1 MPSVKLPT
9 SALARTRAISK
20 NFFLHIHSARL
31 DPYVLKLNFTF
42 GLGVIA
48 VSLFIILVCSG
59 ILLLFYYTPSI
70 ERAYFSILD
79 ITYVVSGGR
88 FLRNLHRWSAHG
100 LVFITLLHL
109 ARVFYTGAYS
119 RGRGLVWY
127 SGLILL
133 VLVLSFSFSG
143 YLLPWD
149 QLAYW
154 AVTIAANIANATREL
169 GLPAHIDPGRFVKNI
184 LLGGEQVGQATLTR
198 FFMLHVVFLPITTL
212 FMLGYHFWRMR
223 KSDGLCT
230 PAQPY
235 SAISE
240 ASSENTGT
248 ENSANSKWLSWPVLI
263 WAETAMFVA
272 TLAVVLFFALLIDA
286 PLRAIADPALPDNPA
301 KSPWY
306 FLGVQELV
314 SYSAFSGGIV
324 IPLLLLTGLFLIPVF
339 DREDSAAG
347 IWFSGSK
354 GLRITL
360 SSVLFALPAAVGAI
374 AVSSLTTSAFR
385 GFTFLT
391 IMINPGT
398 LLTLLYVVWAILVG
412 NRYRSSRLSAIAF
425 FTVSAVGFM
434 VLTAA
439 GIWFRGMD
447 WQFTWP
453 WSV

>member
-1 MPSVKLPT
+1 MPSVKLPL
-9 SALARTRAISK
+9 SALERTRAISK

-31 DPYVLKLNFTF
+31 DPYVLKPNFTF
-42 GLGVIA
+42 GLGVVA
-48 VSLFIILVCSG
+48 VSLFIILMCSG
-59 ILLLFYYTPSI
+59 ILLLFYYTPSV

-100 LVFITLLHL
+100 MVFITLLHL

-133 VLVLSFSFSG
+133 ILVLSFSFSG

-169 GLPAHIDPGRFVKNI
+169 GLPAYIDPGRFVKNI

-198 FFMLHVVFLPITTL
+198 FFMLHVVFLPVSTL

-230 PAQPY
+230 PVQL
-235 SAISE
+235 SSQKSE
-240 ASSENTGT
+240 ESSENTDPDHPDKT
-248 ENSANSKWLSWPVLI
+248 KWLSWPVLI
-263 WAETAMFVA
+263 WAETAIFVG
-272 TLAVVLFFALLIDA
+272 TLAVVLFFALLLDA

-339 DREDSAAG
+339 DHEDTAAG
-347 IWFSGSK
+347 IWFSGGK

-360 SSVLFALPAAVGAI
+360 LSVLFALPAAAGAI
-374 AVSSLTTSAFR
+374 AVSSLSTAAFR
-385 GFTFLT
+385 GYTFLT
-391 IMINPGT
+391 ILINPGT
-398 LLTLLYVVWAILVG
+398 MLTLLYVAWAILVG
-412 NRYRSSRLSAIAF
+412 KRYRSSRFSAIAL
-425 FTVSAVGFM
+425 FTVSAVGFI
-434 VLTAA
+434 VLTVT

-447 WQFTWP
+447 WQFSWP
-453 WSV
+453 WGV